1 MILSFQIILD
11 RLYEQELAHG
21 AGNRI
26 HIKRNKYAALNYD
39 LLGQVI
45 VLLIHIY
52 QINFGILLYHK
63 DCILMPNTFAGYARD
78 ATGKWQVIVQTESLP
93 QRVAIDL
100 CHSPEKPCKKTH

>member
-11 RLYEQELAHG
+11 RLYEQELVHG

-45 VLLIHIY
+45 VLSNPYLLNLHDR
-52 QINFGILLYHK
+52 NFIL
-63 DCILMPNTFAGYARD
+63 
-78 ATGKWQVIVQTESLP
+78 S
-93 QRVAIDL
+93 
-100 CHSPEKPCKKTH
+100 